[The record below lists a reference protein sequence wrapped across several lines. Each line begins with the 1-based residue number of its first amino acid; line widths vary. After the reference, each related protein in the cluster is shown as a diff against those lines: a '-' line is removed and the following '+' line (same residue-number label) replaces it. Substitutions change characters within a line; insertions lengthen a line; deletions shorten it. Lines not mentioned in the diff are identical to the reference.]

1 MGGVRA
7 SVKIPLRHLA
17 WKFDLRKRVIDRF
30 SIAEI
35 RAAVGGLADFAVDA
49 GDDRATSEHA
59 DVDIEGRIVDLTADV
74 EPVVRDE
81 ARYFVCRLIRGHF
94 A

>member
-1 MGGVRA
+1 MPGVCAR
-7 SVKIPLRHLA
+7 VKIPIGHLT
-17 WKFDLRKRVIDRF
+17 WKFDVRKSVVNGF

-59 DVDIEGRIVDLTADV
+59 DVNIEGRIVDLPPT
-74 EPVVRDE
+74 
-81 ARYFVCRLIRGHF
+81 
-94 A
+94 